1 MSAGG
6 TEISVRLSCP
16 FLSPLSVRDLRVSF
30 VEGLGVLRDAV
41 INVKMATVRSA
52 SQYVAVLLKA
62 LCKSHVLGF
71 PPYPTCPQLPI
82 GPVY

>member
-16 FLSPLSVRDLRVSF
+16 LLSPLSVRDIRVSF

-41 INVKMATVRSA
+41 INVKMATVCSA
-52 SQYVAVLLKA
+52 SQYVAVLA
-62 LCKSHVLGF
+62 F
-71 PPYPTCPQLPI
+71 
-82 GPVY
+82 